1 MPSSQ
6 YTDIKKTCSA
16 ARYPEQ
22 HRPGC
27 YSHPLALPD
36 QKLIRDV
43 PRRPMK
49 FPHATAA
56 FRGSLPCWSSLARCA
71 RARAAAPPA
80 VARAAR
86 HAAPHLAY
94 AVVRHAAIHKP
105 NPHRSLL
112 ALPRPESCNPKAS
125 LRRLSSPRSRTRR
138 SSPRWSRSVAATC
151 RSLRLTR
158 RPPLPHPE
166 TALGAVTHRER
177 SRYEREHKSRMD
189 KKPTGEGRQGNKK
202 EEKNKGNVKRKK
214 ENKKGNRLCIFRNC
228 YSQIILF
235 ILLLDNN
242 NRK

>member
-6 YTDIKKTCSA
+6 YTDIKRTCSA

-80 VARAAR
+80 VARAVAAR

-94 AVVRHAAIHKP
+94 AVVRHAAIHSPTHTGASSRCLNRSRATPKP
-105 NPHRSLL
+105 PCVASPHPGAAHAAHPR
-112 ALPRPESCNPKAS
+112 AGAAVPLPRAGASASPAAHRCLTPK
-125 LRRLSSPRSRTRR
+125 PRSEPSPTVRDRDTREN
-138 SSPRWSRSVAATC
+138 
-151 RSLRLTR
+151 TR
-158 RPPLPHPE
+158 VVWIRNQ
-166 TALGAVTHRER
+166 RER
-177 SRYEREHKSRMD
+177 
-189 KKPTGEGRQGNKK
+189 GGK
-202 EEKNKGNVKRKK
+202 EIRRKK
-214 ENKKGNRLCIFRNC
+214 KTKGM
-228 YSQIILF
+228 
-235 ILLLDNN
+235 
-242 NRK
+242 